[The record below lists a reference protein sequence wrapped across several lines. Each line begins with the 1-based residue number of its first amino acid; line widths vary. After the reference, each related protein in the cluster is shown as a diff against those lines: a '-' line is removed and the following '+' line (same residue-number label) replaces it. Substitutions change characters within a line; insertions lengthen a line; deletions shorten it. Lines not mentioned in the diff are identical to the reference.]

1 MSAKTATSTVV
12 PKTINGKKRNF
23 RQITTYDVDANNL
36 PIKDSVKKKIVEE
49 IIVYDSNGQ
58 RDQTATDKLIQDY
71 KSSEK
76 NTDLVTDIDGRSYV
90 TVRDA
95 DKDTNYTD
103 LSLRKEFIKTGQDS
117 LTNNLNTRTVDVLT
131 AQFPDTQAPS
141 AADFW
146 RPIIT
151 PFDNVATQ
159 FAVFSD
165 ADQVNLENV
174 GNAINDLVEGTS
186 FGTPNINITAGARRT
201 EYEDLLYPL
210 DIARS
215 SQDRV
220 RFQMEARSGRTISFN
235 LSQQNPFSFGTRTT
249 TNIAGSVTLPIQ
261 GGIQDT
267 NSVDYTESR
276 LNPVTGLM
284 AAASMDPTGAAKTL
298 LDALRS
304 PAEDIQGMLNAKE
317 TQNIINVLRVYLA
330 QTAVGGSGLIPR
342 TTGAILNP
350 NMELLLNS
358 PTLRKF
364 SFNFRMSARSA
375 PEATQIRKIIRF
387 FKQGM
392 SVKRSSSSLFVI
404 SPNIFKIA
412 YLTGS
417 GQIHPSIGRIKDC
430 ALTAINTQYT
440 PDGTYMTYDDPAK
453 TMTSYNIS
461 MEFTELEPL
470 TESDYFATS
479 GPLADPDQ
487 AFQAINA
494 FPGQIGY

>member
-1 MSAKTATSTVV
+1 MMK
-12 PKTINGKKRNF
+12 
-23 RQITTYDVDANNL
+23 
-36 PIKDSVKKKIVEE
+36 
-49 IIVYDSNGQ
+49 Q
-58 RDQTATDKLIQDY
+58 RDQTAIDKLITQR
-71 KSSEK
+71 KTETS
-76 NTDLVTDIDGRSYV
+76 TLVTDIDGRSYV

-95 DKDTNYTD
+95 GNDTIYSD

-131 AQFPDTQAPS
+131 AQFSDTQEPS

-151 PFDNVATQ
+151 PFDNVATG
-159 FAVFSD
+159 FAD
-165 ADQVNLENV
+165 DDQVNLVNV
-174 GNAINDLVEGTS
+174 GNALNDLVAGTS
-186 FGTPNINITAGARRT
+186 FGTPNINITAGDRRT

-220 RFQMEARSGRTISFN
+220 RFQMEARSGRTITFN
-235 LSQQNPFSFGTRTT
+235 LSQQNPFSFGRRTT

-304 PAEDIQGMLNAKE
+304 PAEDIQGALNSPE

-417 GQIHPSIGRIKDC
+417 GQTHPSIGRIKDC

>member
-1 MSAKTATSTVV
+1 MSAKTATSATVL
-12 PKTINGKKRNF
+12 KTIDGKKRNF
-23 RQITTYDVDANNL
+23 RQITTYDVDAENR
-36 PIKDSVKKKIVEE
+36 PIKDSVKKKIIEE
-49 IIVYDSNGQ
+49 IIVYDSKGQ
-58 RDQTATDKLIQDY
+58 RDQTATDKLIKQRKDET
-71 KSSEK
+71 S
-76 NTDLVTDIDGRSYV
+76 TLVTDIDGRSYV

-95 DKDTNYTD
+95 GNDTIYSD

-151 PFDNVATQ
+151 PFDNVATGI
-159 FAVFSD
+159 AD
-165 ADQVNLENV
+165 NDQVNLVNV
-174 GNAINDLVEGTS
+174 GNAINELVAGTS
-186 FGTPNINITAGARRT
+186 FGTPNINITAGDRRT
-201 EYEDLLYPL
+201 KYEDLVYPL

-220 RFQMEARSGRTISFN
+220 RFQMEARSGRTITFN
-235 LSQQNPFSFGTRTT
+235 LSQQNPFSFGRRTT
-249 TNIAGSVTLPIQ
+249 TNIEGSVTLPIQ
-261 GGIQDT
+261 SGIQDT

-304 PAEDIQGMLNAKE
+304 PAEDIQGALNAPE

-417 GQIHPSIGRIKDC
+417 GQTHPSIGRIKDC

-479 GPLADPDQ
+479 GPLAPDQ
-487 AFQAINA
+487 PDKPFQAINA

>member
-1 MSAKTATSTVV
+1 MSAKTATSAAVL
-12 PKTINGKKRNF
+12 KTIDGKKRNF
-23 RQITTYDVDANNL
+23 RQITTYDVDAENR

-49 IIVYDSNGQ
+49 IIVYDSKGQ
-58 RDQTATDKLIQDY
+58 RDKTATDKLIDQR
-71 KSSEK
+71 KLETPS
-76 NTDLVTDIDGRSYV
+76 LVTEEIEGRRYL

-95 DKDTNYTD
+95 GNDTIYSD

-117 LTNNLNTRTVDVLT
+117 LTHNLNTRTVDVLT
-131 AQFPDTQAPS
+131 AQFPDIEEPS

-151 PFDNVATQ
+151 PFDNVATG
-159 FAVFSD
+159 FAD
-165 ADQVNLENV
+165 DDQVNLVNV
-174 GNAINDLVEGTS
+174 GNALNDLVEGIG
-186 FGTPNINITAGARRT
+186 FGTPNINVTPGARRT

-220 RFQMEARSGRTISFN
+220 RFQMQARSGRSISIN

-249 TNIAGSVTLPIQ
+249 TAINGSVTLPIQ
-261 GGIQDT
+261 SGIQDT

-284 AAASMDPTGAAKTL
+284 AAASMDPTGAARTL

-304 PAEDIQGMLNAKE
+304 PVEDIQGMLNAQE
-317 TQNIINVLRVYLA
+317 TKNIINTLRVYLA

-358 PTLRKF
+358 PALRKF

-412 YLTGS
+412 YLTGG

-470 TESDYFATS
+470 TESDYFSST

-487 AFQAINA
+487 AFQVDSQTNA